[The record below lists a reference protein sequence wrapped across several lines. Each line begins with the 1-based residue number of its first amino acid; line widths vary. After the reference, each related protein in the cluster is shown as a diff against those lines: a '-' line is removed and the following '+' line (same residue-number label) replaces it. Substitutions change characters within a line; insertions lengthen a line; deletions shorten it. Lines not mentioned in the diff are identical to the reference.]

1 MIYKEI
7 IDNEP
12 YYYVRTNSTDILI
25 LATSNEALARRI
37 EHAISS
43 VKDDSQ
49 IRIKAVRGNKK
60 GP

>member
-1 MIYKEI
+1 MIYKEK
-7 IDNEP
+7 IDNETF
-12 YYYVRTNSTDILI
+12 YYVRTNSTDSLI

-43 VKDDSQ
+43 VKDDSE
-49 IRIKAVRGNKK
+49 IRIRPMRGNRK

>member
-1 MIYKEI
+1 MLYKEK
-7 IDNEP
+7 IDDEIK
-12 YYYVRTNSTDILI
+12 YYVRTNTTDSLI
-25 LATSNEALARRI
+25 LVTSCEQLARRI

>member
-1 MIYKEI
+1 MIYKELI
-7 IDNEP
+7 NNEV
-12 YYYVRTNSTDILI
+12 YYYVRTNTTDSLI
-25 LATSNEALARRI
+25 LATSSESLAQRI

>member
-7 IDNEP
+7 IDNETF
-12 YYYVRTNSTDILI
+12 YYVRTNSTDSLI

-37 EHAISS
+37 EHAVSS
-43 VKDDSQ
+43 VKNDSD
-49 IRIKAVRGNKK
+49 IRIKPSRKTGK

>member
-7 IDNEP
+7 IDNETF
-12 YYYVRTNSTDILI
+12 YYVRTNKTDSLI
-25 LATSNEALARRI
+25 LATSNEALARII

-43 VKDDSQ
+43 VKDDSL
-49 IRIKAVRGNKK
+49 IRIKPARGNKK

>member
-7 IDNEP
+7 IDNETF
-12 YYYVRTNSTDILI
+12 YYVRTKTTDSLI

-43 VKDDSQ
+43 VKDDSE
-49 IRIKAVRGNKK
+49 IRIKPVRGNKK

>member
-1 MIYKEI
+1 MIYKEK
-7 IDNEP
+7 IDDEIK
-12 YYYVRTNSTDILI
+12 YYVRTNSTDSLI
-25 LATSNEALARRI
+25 LVTSDQMLARRI

>member
-7 IDNEP
+7 IDNETF
-12 YYYVRTNSTDILI
+12 YYVRTNSTNSLI

-49 IRIKAVRGNKK
+49 IRIKPSRKIGK

>member
-7 IDNEP
+7 IDNETF
-12 YYYVRTNSTDILI
+12 YYVRTKTTDSLI
-25 LATSNEALARRI
+25 LTTSSESLARRI

-43 VKDDSQ
+43 VKDDSD
-49 IRIKAVRGNKK
+49 IRIRPMRGNRK

>member
-1 MIYKEI
+1 MIYKET
-7 IDNEP
+7 IDNETF
-12 YYYVRTNSTDILI
+12 YYVRTNSTDSLI

-37 EHAISS
+37 EHAISN

-49 IRIKAVRGNKK
+49 IRIKPARGTKK

>member
-1 MIYKEI
+1 MIYKEK
-7 IDNEP
+7 IDDETK
-12 YYYVRTNSTDILI
+12 YYVRTNSTDSLI
-25 LATSNEALARRI
+25 LVTSDQILARRI

>member
-1 MIYKEI
+1 MIYKEK
-7 IDNEP
+7 IDNETF
-12 YYYVRTNSTDILI
+12 YYVRTNSTNSLI

-49 IRIKAVRGNKK
+49 IRIKPSRKTGK

>member
-7 IDNEP
+7 IDDEV
-12 YYYVRTNSTDILI
+12 YYYVRTNSTDSLI
-25 LATSNEALARRI
+25 LATSNETLARRI

-49 IRIKAVRGNKK
+49 IRIKPMRGNRK

>member
-12 YYYVRTNSTDILI
+12 FYYVRTNSTDSLI

-49 IRIKAVRGNKK
+49 IRIKPVRGNKK

>member
-1 MIYKEI
+1 MIYKEK
-7 IDNEP
+7 IDDETK
-12 YYYVRTNSTDILI
+12 YYVRTNSTDSLI
-25 LATSNEALARRI
+25 LVTSDQMLARRI